1 MDKFK
6 VFPEK
11 TITGTGPVSK
21 EFLALGT
28 RSFQDACR
36 YVYEL
41 PYGYNSDRD
50 DLMILFK
57 EKMGTC
63 STKHAVIATLAAE
76 LGLPVTR
83 GVGIYPMTEAIVTG
97 ANKILSEYSLPYVP
111 MIHCFLE
118 YGDYRVDLTEGNRNG
133 KNQPIDDFLYTDRVE
148 ATISAKDEYMIYRK
162 ALSEV
167 ILKRPELKGADI
179 KRILHAREEG
189 LKLLKANLQQ
199 P

>member
-1 MDKFK
+1 MDNFN

-11 TITGTGPVSK
+11 AIIGTGPISK
-21 EFLALGT
+21 AFLDLGIQ
-28 RSFQDACR
+28 SFQDACR
-36 YVYEL
+36 YVYGL

-63 STKHAVIATLAAE
+63 TTKHAVIATLAAE
-76 LGLPVTR
+76 LGFPITR

-97 ANKILSEYSLPYVP
+97 TDKILTEYSLPYVP

-118 YGDYRVDLTEGNRNG
+118 YGNYRVDLTEGNHNG
-133 KNQPIDDFLYTDRVE
+133 KNRPIDNFLYTDRVE
-148 ATISAKDEYMIYRK
+148 AAISAKDEYMIYRK

-167 ILKRPELKGADI
+167 ILKRPELKEAGL